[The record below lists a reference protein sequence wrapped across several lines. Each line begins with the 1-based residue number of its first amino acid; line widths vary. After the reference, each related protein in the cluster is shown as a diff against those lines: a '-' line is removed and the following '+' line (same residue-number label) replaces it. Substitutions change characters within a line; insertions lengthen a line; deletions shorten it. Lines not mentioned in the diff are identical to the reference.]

1 MTEPTMRPGD
11 EELWVRCFAAALT
24 GMTARGGQP
33 QPEEIARVCGEI
45 ADGALGEI
53 RRRRGS
59 SGVVMRDRPEG
70 AS

>member
-11 EELWVRCFAAALT
+11 EELWVQCFAAALT

-45 ADGALGEI
+45 ADGVLSGV
-53 RRRRGS
+53 RRRREQ
-59 SGVVMRDRPEG
+59 SGR
-70 AS
+70 